1 MAKRPSRSAP
11 PAPEDI
17 ALFHEAIGPVR
28 PLSQLPSEAPRAEPP
43 APRPRSREAD
53 EALAL
58 HQSRFDPFAASPLGP
73 GDVLEYL
80 RDGHSPRL
88 LQRLK
93 RGQYAVRDEID
104 LHRMNQA
111 EAEAALRQFLAEAR
125 REGHGCVRIVHGKG
139 LRSGDAGPVLKALV
153 DRMLRLRGDVLAF
166 ASAAP
171 DEGGSGAVR
180 VLLMRD

>member
-1 MAKRPSRSAP
+1 VPKRSVPPSAD
-11 PAPEDI
+11 DI

-28 PLSQLPSEAPRAEPP
+28 RLVEPAAEPP
-43 APRPRSREAD
+43 RADLPPPRPRSREAD

-58 HQSRFDPFAASPLGP
+58 HQSRFEPFSASPLGP

-80 RDGHSPRL
+80 REGHSPRFL
-88 LQRLK
+88 RRLK

-104 LHRMNQA
+104 LHRMTQAQA
-111 EAEAALRQFLAEAR
+111 ESALREFLAEAR

-153 DRMLRLRGDVLAF
+153 DRMLRLRSDVLAF
-166 ASAAP
+166 ASAP
-171 DEGGSGAVR
+171 TSEGGGGAVL
-180 VLLMRD
+180 VLLTHG